1 MQRKTVL
8 INRDIYSMLKD
19 LNSNDRHIIWDL
31 VLESL
36 FDGKMPSLEEDS
48 MYSDSIKNSFILLR
62 YELNKLQKQYD
73 NGKKNTQKKS
83 TQNSTQSFCPFEDTQ
98 SVPTIAKEVH
108 SVPSTSANI
117 NVSYNISNN
126 KNNNNKINN
135 NIYNINNIDNKQ
147 TNKIINNKYIS
158 KDLCDFTLT
167 QENREVAEF
176 WKDTLQEKIKEVADL
191 NPVLTSRFSEL
202 VNRVAEQVRPIKLQ
216 GYYTAPE
223 VVLEKYLNFFRCDH
237 STEIIKRLN
246 QIYEGFEIK
255 TTTTNINN
263 TFKYLVAYFYNKAC
277 EI

>member
-1 MQRKTVL
+1 MQRKTITISRELFQGLKEFNQNTRQRLLYYVL
-8 INRDIYSMLKD
+8 D
-19 LNSNDRHIIWDL
+19 
-31 VLESL
+31 SL
-36 FDGKMPSLEEDS
+36 FDGKTATNEEIPEDIRDA
-48 MYSDSIKNSFILLR
+48 YIGFK
-62 YELNKLQKQYD
+62 YEFNKIQKQFE
-73 NGKKNTQKKS
+73 NGKKSVQKKS
-83 TQNSTQSFCPFEDTQ
+83 TQIFTQSLCPLEDTQ
-98 SVPTIAKEVH
+98 LDPIQPNLTQVEPRTHTHAIGNKLYNKI
-108 SVPSTSANI
+108 NI
-117 NVSYNISNN
+117 NN
-126 KNNNNKINN
+126 NNNNKIN

-167 QENREVAEF
+167 QENRDVTE
-176 WKDTLQEKIKEVADL
+176 WWLDILHEKITKIAEL
-191 NPVLTSRFSEL
+191 EPVLASRFSEL

-223 VVLEKYLNFFRCDH
+223 VVLEKYLNFFCCE
-237 STEIIKRLN
+237 SAEAIKRLS